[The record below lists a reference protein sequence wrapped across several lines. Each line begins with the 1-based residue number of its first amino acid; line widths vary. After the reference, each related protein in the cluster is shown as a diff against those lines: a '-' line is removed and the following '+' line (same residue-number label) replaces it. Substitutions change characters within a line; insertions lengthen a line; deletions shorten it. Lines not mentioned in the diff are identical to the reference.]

1 MGWSAKHHHTFWCC
15 GATGNK
21 GNASKCVGGSRTP
34 CTSLCRAALVSV
46 RQSGTDG
53 GYTGQY
59 EGEMT
64 TNARGEYILRTAM
77 PGSYGRPLHIH
88 VVVSHPSAGYEF
100 TEMVFRGDKTLD
112 DESQQHGIVLEAV
125 RLNDVE
131 VLVGSFDLVL
141 GRQ

>member
-1 MGWSAKHHHTFWCC
+1 MRH
-15 GATGNK
+15 
-21 GNASKCVGGSRTP
+21 
-34 CTSLCRAALVSV
+34 
-46 RQSGTDG
+46 SGTDG